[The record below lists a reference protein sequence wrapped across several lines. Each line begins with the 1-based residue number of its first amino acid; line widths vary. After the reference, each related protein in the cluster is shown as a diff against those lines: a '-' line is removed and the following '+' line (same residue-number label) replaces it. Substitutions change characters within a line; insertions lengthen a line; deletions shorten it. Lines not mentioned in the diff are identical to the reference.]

1 MKLLRIIAAFATSL
15 CLISSAQNANEL
27 LPAQEKI
34 TDANNGTAV
43 ITGHGVALPEEYV
56 VRLVK
61 WEDGHGDFV
70 ATDTIANG
78 QFRFEIPVEEGMT
91 VCSLMFDYHAFPS
104 MSHKLYLTPG
114 ATVDIDAVDNYMY
127 TWPLKSNVPEQ
138 DEYELY
144 INNSKELWR
153 EYQKSEIEYDKTRN
167 MDAFQAMDSIVRLI
181 ELRNLELLKTRPVGM
196 VWLEKATGL
205 ALMSDRLKID
215 TEDLKLMYATL
226 DDSIKNSPEGRA
238 IYGYLYSGSP
248 IGIGDKF
255 PDTEFYDLDGKV
267 HKLSEF
273 QGKWCLV
280 DFWNS
285 GCSPC
290 LRALPELRELKAKY
304 QENIECVSLS
314 IDSEKIWR
322 KSSEKIPLVGC
333 NWNEGKE
340 NYGIFR
346 RLGTNAYPTFLV
358 VTPNGTIKDIW
369 IGYATGE
376 LKHKMNFNLR
386 PKGKTEFAESNGLR
400 SILFPQYEKNKTERV
415 LDIDRIEI
423 SDEGT
428 KVFFSF
434 LYLPNNWISIS
445 PDAYISDP
453 KGSKYPAIGSD
464 GIVLG
469 EHLFADNE
477 GNGSFSITFETIP
490 EDVNSIDFHE
500 SSSNEGWSIEGI
512 VLKPENHYF
521 MCNPSVK
528 DDLRQVL

>member
-1 MKLLRIIAAFATSL
+1 MKNQILGLVLLMFQAATFTNL
-15 CLISSAQNANEL
+15 AQDVRVYIPN
-27 LPAQEKI
+27 QEKE
-34 TDANNGTAV
+34 TESDTNKNLAV
-43 ITGHGVALPEEYV
+43 ISGHGDALPEGYV

-61 WEDGHGDFV
+61 WEDRHGEYI
-70 ATDTIANG
+70 ATDTIANN
-78 QFRFEIPVEEGMT
+78 QFRFELPVGKGLSEY
-91 VCSLMFDYHAFPS
+91 SLMFDYHAFPS
-104 MSHKLYLTPG
+104 MIHKLYLTSG

-127 TWPLKSNVPEQ
+127 TWPLRSNVPEQ
-138 DEYELY
+138 AEYEMY
-144 INNSKELWR
+144 INNSKDLYEER
-153 EYQKSEIEYDKTRN
+153 QKANIEYSKTRN
-167 MDAFQAMDSIVRLI
+167 MDASQAMDSIGRLI
-181 ELRNLELLKTRPVGM
+181 ELRNLELLKTRPIGRI
-196 VWLEKATGL
+196 WLEKAKDL

-215 TEDLKLMYATL
+215 TEDLKSIYATL

-238 IYGYLYSGSP
+238 IYGYLYPGSQ

-255 PDTEFYDLDGKV
+255 PDTEFYDLDGMV

-304 QENIECVSLS
+304 PENLEFISLS
-314 IDSEKIWR
+314 IDSDRIWR
-322 KSSEKIPLVGC
+322 KSSEKIPLIGN

-358 VTPNGTIKDIW
+358 VAPDGTIKDIW
-369 IGYATGE
+369 MGYATGE

-386 PKGKTEFAESNGLR
+386 PKGNTEYTEFNGMM
-400 SILFPQYEKNKTERV
+400 SVIFPRYEKNKTDRV

-423 SDEGT
+423 SKDGT

-434 LYLPNNWISIS
+434 LYLPNKWISIS
-445 PDAYISDP
+445 PEAYLSDS
-453 KGSKYPAIGSD
+453 KGTKYTAIGSE

-469 EHLFADNE
+469 EHLFADSE
-477 GNGSFSITFETIP
+477 GNGSFAITFESIP
-490 EDVNSIDFHE
+490 EDVTSIDFHE
-500 SSSNEGWSIEGI
+500 SSSYDSWTIEGI
-512 VLKPENHYF
+512 VIRP
-521 MCNPSVK
+521 
-528 DDLRQVL
+528 